1 MQRKI
6 KELRDQRLNNK
17 NRAGQQTHQE
27 EDFFDLLDGGT
38 FITDPQLIQMQYELQ
53 RRQKEEFSGNEGL
66 FLKKNQ
72 TIAPYFREFLM
83 NKRRKQKNDNM
94 IRHQRA
100 AE

>member
-6 KELRDQRLNNK
+6 KQLRDQRLSNK
-17 NRAGQQTHQE
+17 NRGGAPPVSQE
-27 EDFFDLLDGGT
+27 EDFFDLIDGGT

-53 RRQKEEFSGNEGL
+53 RRQKEEFNSQDGMGA

-83 NKRRKQKNDNM
+83 NKRRKQKCE
-94 IRHQRA
+94 A
-100 AE
+100 L